1 MNKLIDSLPQIVKNK
16 IYIIILDLEKDKNKN
31 IYNNLLKQDNLILL
45 NDYNIPSKEFSLD
58 EKNKLE
64 IIKEQGSK
72 YYVVKIDNNS
82 SKVDSRLINF
92 IFNTE
97 LNIEKQLLEFIKMI
111 NEDTKFKEVLNLLKK
126 V

>member
-72 YYVVKIDNNS
+72 YYVVKMDNNS

-126 V
+126 I